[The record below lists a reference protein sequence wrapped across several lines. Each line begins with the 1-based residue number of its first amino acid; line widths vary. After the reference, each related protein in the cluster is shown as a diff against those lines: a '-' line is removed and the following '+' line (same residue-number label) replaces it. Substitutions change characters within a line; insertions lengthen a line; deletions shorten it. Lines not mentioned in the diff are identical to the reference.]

1 MNVNPPCP
9 IYTVI
14 PLKDGRWSVKAAV
27 AGTLYAQYR
36 EFASKADA
44 DAWIERHKQELG
56 LPAYIEQ
63 INPDPGPRRSHP

>member
-1 MNVNPPCP
+1 MNVNPCP

-44 DAWIERHKQELG
+44 DTWIERHRRELG
-56 LPAYIEQ
+56 LPAQ
-63 INPDPGPRRSHP
+63 IDEIAELDYNC